1 MSASSIP
8 PAGHLPPAFLQV
20 LVELDENVT
29 STLAAEKK
37 ASKKMAATQAK
48 AVNSIRQTLKK
59 KVKEL
64 EQVLATYKEVRSRS
78 TSHCTMWRLAWW
90 TRGSE

>member
-37 ASKKMAATQAK
+37 ASKKMAATQ
-48 AVNSIRQTLKK
+48 
-59 KVKEL
+59 EL

-78 TSHCTMWRLAWW
+78 TCHCTLWRLAWR